1 MIKGYIFDTS
11 VWIDFFK
18 GNKTDQTQLLV
29 YLLENDLPVYYCP
42 VILQEVLQGIK
53 KDSELEEV
61 KEVFTVLNKLVE
73 DPYQAATGAAEI
85 FRNLRKKGITIRKG
99 NDCLIAWF
107 ALKNLMEVVHNDRDF
122 DVIQNNIELFK
133 I

>member
-1 MIKGYIFDTS
+1 MIQNYIFDTS

-18 GNKTDQTQLLV
+18 GNNSDQTRLLV

-42 VILQEVLQGIK
+42 VILQEVFQGIK
-53 KDSELEEV
+53 KDSELEEI

-85 FRNLRKKGITIRKG
+85 YRNLRKKGITIRKG
-99 NDCLIAWF
+99 NDCLIAWYGI
-107 ALKNLMEVVHNDRDF
+107 KNDLEIIHCDRDY
-122 DVIQNNIELFK
+122 DMIKLNTSGDRD
-133 I
+133 

>member
-18 GNKTDQTQLLV
+18 GNNSDQTRLLI

-53 KDSELEEV
+53 EDSELEEV
-61 KEVFTVLNKLVE
+61 KEVFSVLNKLVE

-85 FRNLRKKGITIRKG
+85 YRNLRKKGITISKG

-107 ALKNLMEVVHNDRDF
+107 ALKNSLEVVHNDRDF
-122 DVIQNNIELFK
+122 DVIHNNIELFK

>member
-18 GNKTDQTQLLV
+18 GNNSDQTMLLV

-61 KEVFTVLNKLVE
+61 KEVFTVLNRLVN
-73 DPYQAATGAAEI
+73 DPYQAATGAADI
-85 FRNLRKKGITIRKG
+85 YRNLRKKGITIRKG
-99 NDCLIAWF
+99 NDCLIAWYGI
-107 ALKNLMEVVHNDRDF
+107 KNDLEIIHCDRDY
-122 DVIQNNIELFK
+122 DMIKLNYSRTGD
-133 I
+133 

>member
-1 MIKGYIFDTS
+1 MIQNYIFDTS

-18 GNKTDQTQLLV
+18 GNNSDQTRLLV
-29 YLLENDLPVYYCP
+29 YLLENDLHVYYCP

-61 KEVFTVLNKLVE
+61 KEGFTVLNKLIE

-85 FRNLRKKGITIRKG
+85 YRNLRKKGITIRKG
-99 NDCLIAWF
+99 NDCLIAWYGI
-107 ALKNLMEVVHNDRDF
+107 KNDLEIIHCDRDY
-122 DVIQNNIELFK
+122 DMINQVILV
-133 I
+133 

>member
-18 GNKTDQTQLLV
+18 GNNSEQTRLLV

-53 KDSELEEV
+53 KDTEFEEV
-61 KEVFTVLNKLVE
+61 KDVFTVLNKLYE

-85 FRNLRKKGITIRKG
+85 YRNLRKKGITIRKG
-99 NDCLIAWF
+99 NDCLIAWYGI
-107 ALKNLMEVVHNDRDF
+107 KNHFEIIHRDRDYEM
-122 DVIQNNIELFK
+122 IK
-133 I
+133 INSAGMHL

>member
-1 MIKGYIFDTS
+1 MIKGYLFDTS
-11 VWIDFFK
+11 VWINFFK
-18 GNKTDQTQLLV
+18 GNNSDQTRLLV

-85 FRNLRKKGITIRKG
+85 YRKLRKKGITIRKG
-99 NDCLIAWF
+99 NDCLIAWYGI
-107 ALKNLMEVVHNDRDF
+107 KNDLEIIHCDRDY
-122 DVIQNNIELFK
+122 DMIKLNTADGGE
-133 I
+133 

>member
-18 GNKTDQTQLLV
+18 GNNSEQTRLLV
-29 YLLENDLPVYYCP
+29 YLLENDLPVHYCP

-53 KDSELEEV
+53 NDSEFEEV
-61 KEVFTVLNKLVE
+61 KDVFTVLNKLYE

-85 FRNLRKKGITIRKG
+85 YRNLRKKGITIRKG
-99 NDCLIAWF
+99 NDCLIAWYGI
-107 ALKNLMEVVHNDRDF
+107 KNDLEIIHLDRDY
-122 DVIQNNIELFK
+122 DMIKLNSADMCL
-133 I
+133 

>member
-18 GNKTDQTQLLV
+18 GNNSDQTRLLV

-61 KEVFTVLNKLVE
+61 KEVFTVLNKLYE
-73 DPYQAATGAAEI
+73 DPYKAATGAAEI
-85 FRNLRKKGITIRKG
+85 YRNLRKKGITIRKG
-99 NDCLIAWF
+99 NDCLIAWYGI
-107 ALKNLMEVVHNDRDF
+107 KNDLEIIHCDRDF
-122 DVIQNNIELFK
+122 DLIKENIAGAGL
-133 I
+133 

>member
-18 GNKTDQTQLLV
+18 GIKSDQTQLLV

-53 KDSELEEV
+53 KDTEFKDV
-61 KEVFTVLNKLVE
+61 KDVFTVLNKLVE
-73 DPYQAATGAAEI
+73 DPYQAATSAAEI
-85 FRNLRKKGITIRKG
+85 YRNLRKKGITIRKG
-99 NDCLIAWF
+99 NDCLIAWY
-107 ALKNLMEVVHNDRDF
+107 ALKKSLEVIHNDRDF
-122 DVIQNNIELFK
+122 DIIKE
-133 I
+133 

>member
-1 MIKGYIFDTS
+1 MIQGYIFDTS

-61 KEVFTVLNKLVE
+61 KEVFTVLNKLIE
-73 DPYQAATGAAEI
+73 DPYQAATSAAEI

-107 ALKNLMEVVHNDRDF
+107 ALKNSMEVVHNDRDF
-122 DVIQNNIELFK
+122 DVIQNNIKLFK